1 MKLLSIAL
9 VGALVTVLVVANDR
23 PGSKTTGSRKR
34 ISKIETLANSLPPTS
49 YRLKTAVDGK
59 LTPDK
64 ISDHAA
70 YSILFGIVADRTN
83 EVDQKR
89 ARAFL
94 RRIELDENQI
104 DQLIAVAEEFRDR
117 AHPLELEGDTIRR
130 RGHPNHLPLAKEE
143 KTRLNELQKQ
153 RDDLTDQIAESLEF
167 RLGKDGAAK
176 VRRFIKDVMKRKMQ
190 IME

>member
-9 VGALVTVLVVANDR
+9 VGVLVSVLVIANNN
-23 PGSKTTGSRKR
+23 PGSKTPDGKR
-34 ISKIETLANSLPPTS
+34 PISKIERLSNSLRPTAH
-49 YRLKTAVDGK
+49 RLKTSIDGK

-64 ISDHAA
+64 ISDRVG
-70 YSILFGIVADRTN
+70 YSVLFGIVADRTN

-94 RRIELDENQI
+94 KRIELDESQI
-104 DQLIAVAEEFRDR
+104 DQLIAVAQEFRAR
-117 AHPLELEGDTIRR
+117 ANPLEIEGDGIKRR
-130 RGHPNHLPLAKEE
+130 NHPNHLPLTKED
-143 KTRLNELQKQ
+143 KATLKELQKQ
-153 RDDLTDQIAESLEF
+153 RDDLTDQIAESLEY

-176 VRRFIKDVMKRKMQ
+176 VKRFIKDQMKRKIK